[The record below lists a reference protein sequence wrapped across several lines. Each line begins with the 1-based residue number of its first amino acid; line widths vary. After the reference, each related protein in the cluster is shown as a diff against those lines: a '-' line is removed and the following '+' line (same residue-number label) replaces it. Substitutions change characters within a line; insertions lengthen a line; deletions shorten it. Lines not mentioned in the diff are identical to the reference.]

1 MAEQL
6 LLTRQSHRHRDHQRD
21 ISPIAACVCVCIR
34 VYVSAGTSLLV
45 RGSRDPPAAPEPY
58 NLSIDV

>member
-6 LLTRQSHRHRDHQRD
+6 LLTSQSHRHRNHQRHQ
-21 ISPIAACVCVCIR
+21 PHIAACVCIR
-34 VYVSAGTSLLV
+34 VYVSAGTSLFG